1 MDNPCPRPSQG
12 LLGCWRLMP
21 YCPYWCGDFLWPILI
36 QNRTQLEHL
45 TVWQAAN
52 YVKYM
57 ISQVPHPFLLQV
69 VKPLGITSGRIP
81 DSAINATSE
90 RGNYE
95 ARNIRSDMAVK
106 RWTRTQTRSRTLELI
121 AETLL
126 SKEEKETFGESSLG
140 TVSHPSP
147 AIRPHCPLL
156 AGQSG
161 VQIHCEVQIECAV
174 HIKCAVFSVK
184 NKYSEQCGVYKCAV
198 ITTFLA
204 ASLPRSNNLITGSA
218 KRVTYCPLPT

>member
-1 MDNPCPRPSQG
+1 MEVLRIFQKRKIVHPS
-12 LLGCWRLMP
+12 
-21 YCPYWCGDFLWPILI
+21 
-36 QNRTQLEHL
+36 
-45 TVWQAAN
+45 
-52 YVKYM
+52 
-57 ISQVPHPFLLQV
+57 LLQV

-95 ARNIRSDMAVK
+95 ARNIRSDMK
-106 RWTRTQTRSRTLELI
+106 RWTRTQTRR
-121 AETLL
+121 
-126 SKEEKETFGESSLG
+126 KHFCESSLG

-156 AGQSG
+156 AGQAG
-161 VQIHCEVQIECAV
+161 VQIECAV
-174 HIKCAVFSVK
+174 EIECAVFSVK
-184 NKYSEQCGVYKCAV
+184 NKYSEQCAVYKCAV